1 VVTTAAH
8 SSRKTELRSRMNQFE
23 SASSKVGEQRY
34 WFKTALRDAIIV
46 TIACT
51 GIASTVNAVRR
62 DGIAFIRR
70 NPYEIIVPCPVTTG
84 EIKAVNAA
92 DLKNYKED
100 RLVIDARSRSDYKR
114 WHIAEAMNVP
124 FDYLEPT
131 DPKIVHKIASSN
143 AKEVVIYGDGNNP
156 DSGEQLAK
164 EIAGKGIRNVAYIA
178 GGSKNIEGTFDQRS
192 AR

>member
-1 VVTTAAH
+1 M
-8 SSRKTELRSRMNQFE
+8 SQFE
-23 SASSKVGEQRY
+23 SVRNETDERRHSFR
-34 WFKTALRDAIIV
+34 TAIRDAIII

-51 GIASTVNAVRR
+51 ALALTVNTVRR
-62 DGIAFIRR
+62 DGIAFIQRD
-70 NPYEIIVPCPVTTG
+70 PYEIVVPCPVTAG
-84 EIKAVNAA
+84 NIKAVDAA
-92 DLKNYKED
+92 SLKNSEGDK
-100 RLVIDARSRSDYKR
+100 LVIDARSPTDYKR
-114 WHIAEAMNVP
+114 WHITGAINVP

-131 DPKIVHKIASSN
+131 DPKIIRKIASSN

-178 GGSKNIEGTFDQRS
+178 GGSKNIEGSSDQRS